1 MNNLPPEMQARID
14 EIVNQAQM
22 QAAPQ
27 RQQPAKPQIVKQP
40 SLMDHTL
47 SLRQEVADMRNEVAQ
62 LTQQMH
68 AQGQVT
74 EAVGQA
80 VGQLYAMFCQQTET
94 TDQSATYAAQFQQQ
108 APEDF

>member
-1 MNNLPPEMQARID
+1 MNTLPPEMQARID

-27 RQQPAKPQIVKQP
+27 QQQPAKPQVVKQP
-40 SLMDHTL
+40 SLMEHVIALRREVSQL
-47 SLRQEVADMRNEVAQ
+47 S
-62 LTQQMH
+62 QQMH

-80 VGQLYAMFCQQTET
+80 VGQLYAMFCQQTEV
-94 TDQSATYAAQFQQQ
+94 TDNSATYAAQFQQQ
-108 APEDF
+108 QVPEDF